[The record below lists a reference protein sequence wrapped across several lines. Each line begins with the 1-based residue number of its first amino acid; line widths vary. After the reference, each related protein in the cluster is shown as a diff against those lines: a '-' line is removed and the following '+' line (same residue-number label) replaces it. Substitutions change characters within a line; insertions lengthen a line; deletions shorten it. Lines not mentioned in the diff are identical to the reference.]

1 MLLTEDKKAFK
12 KSISKNKNKVRF
24 CFDDNTMEIPA
35 KDGEEENKEDEDQ
48 SSPLLTAKDFHSNL
62 EGTIDLDANDVENDG
77 ESTATEDMDQES
89 DLTSDINQEVLPEK
103 NIPSDKQ
110 LPAISNQ
117 INPETEVL
125 NPTPK
130 SPSLP
135 ILKVYLENNLGY
147 KSFKYDQNTCVRDV
161 LICLK
166 EKLKLDLI
174 DCYGLVIRMNN
185 QSSLSSF
192 VLLEET
198 RQLYKIRDQYGSDN
212 SFQCMFRYVFIP
224 STFDELLSDN
234 ESSFNYLYEQV
245 NKIVLR

>member
-1 MLLTEDKKAFK
+1 
-12 KSISKNKNKVRF
+12 
-24 CFDDNTMEIPA
+24 MEIPA

-135 ILKVYLENNLGY
+135 ILKVYFAQPKTGR
-147 KSFKYDQNTCVRDV
+147 V
-161 LICLK
+161 
-166 EKLKLDLI
+166 
-174 DCYGLVIRMNN
+174 
-185 QSSLSSF
+185 
-192 VLLEET
+192 
-198 RQLYKIRDQYGSDN
+198 
-212 SFQCMFRYVFIP
+212 
-224 STFDELLSDN
+224 
-234 ESSFNYLYEQV
+234 
-245 NKIVLR
+245 

>member
-1 MLLTEDKKAFK
+1 LLLTEDKKAFK

-89 DLTSDINQEVLPEK
+89 DLTSDINQEVLLEK

-245 NKIVLR
+245 NKIILR